1 MTTPILTADNLFRT
15 FSLPEGAFGKPATL
29 TAVSGVSLQ
38 VWPQTAIGIAGES
51 GCGKSTLAKMLTGLL
66 SPTSGSI
73 SYAGKTLTRMSP
85 AEMLA
90 FRRAVQM
97 VFQDPYSSL
106 NPRQRVGQIIAEPL
120 QIHKLVTSSAIP
132 QEVLRLLDAVGLP
145 AEAAQRY
152 PHEFSGGQRQRIGIA
167 RALAVNPQVLIADEP
182 VSALDL
188 SIQAQI
194 INLLQELRQ
203 RYALALVL
211 IAHDLSVIRHLCDT
225 VAIMYLGEIVEFGPC
240 ADIFTQTR
248 HPYTQALLAS
258 IPQLD
263 RPAGQPRTVLHGDLP
278 SPVNP
283 PPGCRFHTRC
293 PYAADLCRQSAPVL
307 APIAPNHLTACHFS
321 AEIFGNQ

>member
-1 MTTPILTADNLFRT
+1 M
-15 FSLPEGAFGKPATL
+15 
-29 TAVSGVSLQ
+29 
-38 VWPQTAIGIAGES
+38 
-51 GCGKSTLAKMLTGLL
+51 
-66 SPTSGSI
+66 
-73 SYAGKTLTRMSP
+73 
-85 AEMLA
+85 
-90 FRRAVQM
+90 
-97 VFQDPYSSL
+97 
-106 NPRQRVGQIIAEPL
+106 
-120 QIHKLVTSSAIP
+120 IHKLVTRSAIP
-132 QEVLRLLDAVGLP
+132 QEVQRLLDAVGLP

-225 VAIMYLGEIVEFGPC
+225 VVIMYLGEIVEFGPC
-240 ADIFTQTR
+240 ANIFKNTR

-258 IPQLD
+258 VPQLE
-263 RPAGQPRTVLHGDLP
+263 RPTGQQRIILRGDLP

-293 PYAADLCRQSAPVL
+293 PYAEDLCRLAAPPL
-307 APIAPNHLTACHFS
+307 APTAPDHLTACHFS
-321 AEIFGNQ
+321 DKIFRQQ